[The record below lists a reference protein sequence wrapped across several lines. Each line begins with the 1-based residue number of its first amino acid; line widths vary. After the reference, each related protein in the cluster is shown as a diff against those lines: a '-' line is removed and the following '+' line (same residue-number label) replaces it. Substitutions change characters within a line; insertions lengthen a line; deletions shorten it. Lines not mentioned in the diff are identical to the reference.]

1 MVGREGHT
9 IFALGDVAAF
19 VAPLRVGG
27 VTPGA
32 DTIPVWVPAVVQLQA
47 VGASGSPPERN
58 VGEGGGGL
66 TLTPQGQRRV
76 RRVLLSPTSHL

>member
-1 MVGREGHT
+1 MVGREGPT

-19 VAPLRVGG
+19 VASLRVDG
-27 VTPGA
+27 VAPRA
-32 DTIPVWVPAVVQLQA
+32 DTIPVWVPAVVQLQT
-47 VGASGSPPERN
+47 VGACGSPPERK
-58 VGEGGGGL
+58 GGGL